1 MIPSKINSDVVD
13 EFCFVSAIA
22 TRTFND
28 SSKILDFFGAPSER
42 KGGLPLRRSEKK
54 KLGITSNIEPQYREN
69 KDGRYLQILGPKTSV
84 LGGGYTVFREVL
96 PSPST
101 FSAQI
106 SLLSSYDITTPK
118 DT

>member
-1 MIPSKINSDVVD
+1 MVPSKINSEVVD

-54 KLGITSNIEPQYREN
+54 RLNSYVALTVCALAK
-69 KDGRYLQILGPKTSV
+69 
-84 LGGGYTVFREVL
+84 YTEA
-96 PSPST
+96 SGEIKI
-101 FSAQI
+101 QN
-106 SLLSSYDITTPK
+106 
-118 DT
+118 